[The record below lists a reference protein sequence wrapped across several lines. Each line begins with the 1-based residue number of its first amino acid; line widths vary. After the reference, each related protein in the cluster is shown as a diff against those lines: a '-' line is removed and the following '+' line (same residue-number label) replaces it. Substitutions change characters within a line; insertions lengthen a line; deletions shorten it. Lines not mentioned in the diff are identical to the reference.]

1 MRCSGLIGAVLI
13 GLAVLLTSQATM
25 ADNDDDDI
33 AAELSGSGG
42 KAAMIAVLLAPTAS
56 VARHDDDR
64 TDEYSDCRS
73 GLMRVPAL
81 DRDSNPSSSCH
92 DRHNGR
98 DAFHSVARSPRV
110 ISLVE
115 SISKTHRMFGQ
126 PARKNHWPRATIR
139 LSAASYQRSGALY
152 GRPQKPLRFLY
163 AAGGRSTYRL
173 YIHRAYRPAIPP
185 PGEFDAGR
193 RLSRGPVDF
202 IRLILRLYLC
212 LQPAVTEPPCNG
224 ALAP

>member
-1 MRCSGLIGAVLI
+1 
-13 GLAVLLTSQATM
+13 
-25 ADNDDDDI
+25 
-33 AAELSGSGG
+33 
-42 KAAMIAVLLAPTAS
+42 MIAVLLAPTAS
-56 VARHDDDR
+56 VARHDDHR

-81 DRDSNPSSSCH
+81 DRDSKPSSSCH

-139 LSAASYQRSGALY
+139 LSAASYQRSCGSLRAAPKTFTLSLR
-152 GRPQKPLRFLY
+152 RPRPFDLSPLHPPRLSSR
-163 AAGGRSTYRL
+163 RS
-173 YIHRAYRPAIPP
+173 P